1 MDGKTAGVAAQI
13 QNPGSGAIGPD
24 APPIFLL
31 VQEMAGFLPMAKIG
45 QHLGIVL
52 PEGHQPRHLAVEAAG
67 DLRQAF
73 FFPDRYVI
81 SLVNSLGGEETG
93 QELCEDVLPGLHTQ
107 AHDLQGKVIPKFIHS
122 QTRQTVGI
130 SKYHPAGIVKPKG
143 LPAGPGACQAAAKEL
158 PVDGFIG
165 VPGEDP
171 YQDFGLA
178 VEEASGHKGAGSV
191 DDVNHATVGAI
202 LVHPSGLVVVN
213 PAFSPA
219 ELPLLPPA

>member
-1 MDGKTAGVAAQI
+1 MEKPPVWQHRSKTR
-13 QNPGSGAIGPD
+13 PGAIGPD

-31 VQEMAGFLPMAKIG
+31 VQEVAGFLPMAKIG

-67 DLRQAF
+67 DLGQAF

-81 SLVNSLGGEETG
+81 SLVNSPWGEDRPG
-93 QELCEDVLPGLHTQ
+93 REDVLPGLHTQ

-130 SKYHPAGIVKPKG
+130 SKYHPAGIGNLG
-143 LPAGPGACQAAAKEL
+143 LPAGPGACQAAAEL

-213 PAFSPA
+213 PAFFPGGA
-219 ELPLLPPA
+219 PLLPPA

>member
-1 MDGKTAGVAAQI
+1 MEKPPVWQHRSKTRA
-13 QNPGSGAIGPD
+13 PEAIGPD

-122 QTRQTVGI
+122 QTRQTVGL
-130 SKYHPAGIVKPKG
+130 SNTTR
-143 LPAGPGACQAAAKEL
+143 QAL
-158 PVDGFIG
+158 
-165 VPGEDP
+165 
-171 YQDFGLA
+171 
-178 VEEASGHKGAGSV
+178 
-191 DDVNHATVGAI
+191 
-202 LVHPSGLVVVN
+202 
-213 PAFSPA
+213 
-219 ELPLLPPA
+219 